1 LCGNCLVRHTLR
13 HTFQMSVDWDAIDA
27 KLPTTCTPDG
37 MAQRKA
43 LFDGMDPNRN
53 GSLTLTECEGG
64 LPNLVSSHLW
74 HGESRKFRPAVKLA
88 FKLAKTI
95 NDVEGS
101 RKAVDT
107 ANNTVDRHEF
117 HALLLTFRQFLEL
130 DVLFEGVDLDGDRML
145 NWKEVEKALPKLESW
160 NLGDRA
166 SVRRKF
172 PDEWTESMKY
182 EDFAEW
188 CIQRRLG
195 KWNLELDKC
204 DAFES
209 LQAAVGD
216 KKGDAGQLLKAFA
229 DWDTDGNGSISSEEL
244 SSVLQKLDPTFTAE
258 MGVELFKLADC
269 NNDGK
274 IDYVE
279 FSEWITK

>member
-1 LCGNCLVRHTLR
+1 LCGSCLVRHVSR
-13 HTFQMSVDWDAIDA
+13 HIFQMSVDWDAIDK
-27 KLPTTCTPDG
+27 KLPTVCTPDG
-37 MAQRKA
+37 MAARRDI
-43 LFDGMDPNRN
+43 FNGMDPNGN
-53 GSLTLTECEGG
+53 GSLTLTECQGG
-64 LPNLVSSHLW
+64 LPNLVSSLLW
-74 HGESRKFRPAVKLA
+74 HGETRKFRPAVKLA

-101 RKAVDT
+101 KKAVKN
-107 ANNTVDRHEF
+107 ANDTVDRAEF
-117 HALLLTFRQFLEL
+117 HALLLTFRQFIEL
-130 DVLFEGVDLDGDRML
+130 DVVFESIDLDGDRML
-145 NWKEVEKALPKLESW
+145 NWKEVEKALPKLEEW
-160 NLGDRA
+160 NLGERA
-166 SVRRKF
+166 AVRRRF
-172 PDEWTESMKY
+172 PDEWTQSMKY

-188 CIQRRLG
+188 CIQRRNG

-229 DWDTDGNGSISSEEL
+229 DWDTDGNGSISAEEL
-244 SSVLQKLDPTFTAE
+244 SFVLQKLDPSFTAE
-258 MGVELFKLADC
+258 MGAELFKLADC
-269 NNDGK
+269 NSDGK